1 LDTASTGAKD
11 NKIRGEKPTSVQ
23 LAELNRVW
31 GSYARNPAE
40 RKRKFMKDLNN
51 VFAKAMLINA
61 VANFTGGTS
70 QADNYLKTA
79 LYSLQQMLKFDE
91 EERLYNLFRSAYF
104 TPDGKFQPPRS
115 QKEAYETILRL
126 GGSAE
131 EASALFGYHPKDE
144 QYYRDNGRGGWET
157 IRSGS
162 DPGKP
167 WVKGTPS
174 GKPPS
179 ATTTTPSTT
188 MKDISALRLYETLEK
203 QARASGNI
211 ELANRMRE
219 NAHFLRTKLSGEGK
233 EMSPVRRNNAFL
245 KFWQNTFQ
253 GWGGSIMTGAP
264 DPATWATQDTSMAGS
279 QARPGGKI
287 FASALGITAD
297 DLRNLPNAAGTS
309 GPTGSIPTNR
319 EDAIKWLKENYEG
332 IDDETIELTL
342 KKYNII

>member
-1 LDTASTGAKD
+1 
-11 NKIRGEKPTSVQ
+11 
-23 LAELNRVW
+23 VW

-126 GGSAE
+126 GGSAK

-144 QYYRDNGRGGWET
+144 QYYKDNGRGGWET

-179 ATTTTPSTT
+179 ATTAIPPSTT
-188 MKDISALRLYETLEK
+188 MKDIRALRMYEALEK
-203 QARASGNI
+203 QARASGNT

-219 NAHFLRTKLSGEGK
+219 NAQFLRTKLSGEGK

-245 KFWQNTFQ
+245 KFWENTFK
-253 GWGGSIMTGAP
+253 GWSGIVPGAP
-264 DPATWATQDTSMAGS
+264 DPATWATQDTVMAGG
-279 QARPGGKI
+279 QTRPGGKI

-297 DLRNLPNAAGTS
+297 DLRNLPNATGTS